1 MLKIHKKG
9 VVYMQITSKEIPA
22 KVKTDADGVVIF
34 ITEASEHDIGW
45 RKVTI
50 EPFFDI
56 ISKLTKSQM
65 NVFKYIMLIIGERN
79 NVAHCN
85 AELLGNCCKNVS
97 SYTIN
102 ETLRI
107 LEKNEFMRK
116 MDSKKYM
123 INPLIL
129 YYGADNKKLIKQ
141 YAALSSNK
149 LPEYENKKW
158 LKIWII
164 NFMET
169 LENDT
174 GKGPEIWFTG
184 KSLRVVKCLLEN
196 MYDGNNTVKLT
207 QRQIAAKS
215 ELGLELVN
223 QTLKKLKAQD
233 LISYKPDE
241 EGIRINPVCFAGVSG
256 ERRAKICT
264 AYQRFVDSP

>member
-1 MLKIHKKG
+1 
-9 VVYMQITSKEIPA
+9 MQITSKEIPA
-22 KVKTDADGVVIF
+22 KVKTDADGVVIS
-34 ITEASEHDIGW
+34 ITEASEQDIGW

-56 ISKLTKSQM
+56 IGKLSKSQM
-65 NVFKYIMLIIGERN
+65 KVFKYIMLIIGEKN
-79 NVAHCN
+79 NIAKCN
-85 AELLGNCCKNVS
+85 AESLAHSCKNVS
-97 SYTIN
+97 SYTIS

-116 MDSKKYM
+116 VDSKKYM

-129 YYGADNKKLIKQ
+129 YYGADKKKLIKQ

-149 LPEYENKKW
+149 LPEYEKPKW
-158 LKIWII
+158 LKTWII

-169 LENDT
+169 LEKDIGN
-174 GKGPEIWFTG
+174 GPEILFTG
-184 KSLRVVKCLLEN
+184 KSLGVVKCLLEN

-207 QRQIAAKS
+207 QRQIAEKS
-215 ELGLELVN
+215 KLGLELVN

-233 LISYKPDE
+233 LISYKPNE

-264 AYQRFVDSP
+264 AYQHFVDSP